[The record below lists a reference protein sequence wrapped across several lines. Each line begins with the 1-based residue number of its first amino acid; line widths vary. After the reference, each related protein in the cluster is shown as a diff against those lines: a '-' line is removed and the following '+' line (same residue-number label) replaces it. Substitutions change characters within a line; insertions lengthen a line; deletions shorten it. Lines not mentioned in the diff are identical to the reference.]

1 MPAKRAG
8 HIVRKMA
15 FPSTRTNMSPTIFI
29 TGASSG
35 IGLAT
40 ARHFQQ
46 AGWNVVAT
54 MRSPERDSSLT
65 GLERVLVTQADVQ
78 DNASIVSAVDA
89 AMARFGRIDVL
100 LNNAGYGAYGPLE
113 AISDAAME
121 RQYDVNV
128 FGLMRTT
135 RAVLPHFRRQRSG
148 LVINVSSMGGRMAF
162 PLGTLYHGT
171 KFAVEGLSESLQ
183 YELAPLGAR
192 VKLIEPGATRTDF
205 AGRSFDFVNDD
216 ALTEYQP
223 LVGTFMD
230 VLAPLMTNAVSPDL
244 VASAIFEAATDG
256 RPQFRYAVGADATAI
271 LDARRQLDDTSF
283 HAMIGG
289 QFGIVPA

>member
-1 MPAKRAG
+1 MPATPAG
-8 HIVRKMA
+8 HIVRKMV

-46 AGWNVVAT
+46 AGWNVAAT
-54 MRSPERDSSLT
+54 MRSPERETSLT
-65 GLERVLVTQADVQ
+65 GLERVLVTRADVQ

-89 AMARFGRIDVL
+89 AVARFSRIDVL

-113 AISDAAME
+113 AVSDAAME

-135 RAVLPHFRRQRSG
+135 RAVLPHFRRQRNG

-171 KFAVEGLSESLQ
+171 KFAVEGLSEALQ

-192 VKLIEPGATRTDF
+192 VKIIEPGATRTDF
-205 AGRSFDFVNDD
+205 AGRSFDFMNYD

-223 LVGTFMD
+223 LVATFMD
-230 VLAPLMTNAVSPDL
+230 VLAPLMTNAVSPDV

-256 RPQFRYAVGADATAI
+256 SPQFRYAVGADATAI
-271 LDARRQLDDTSF
+271 LDARRQLDDASF